1 MPVQAG
7 NTRGFHSLNG
17 PYTWNFRLNSSK
29 VTELEVEMMM
39 ELVRPWLEM
48 TITRTGGHPGN
59 AVFTLTA
66 DTLSRLATG
75 IGSKI
80 HSQFSELMSLWNRPG

>member
-1 MPVQAG
+1 MSVSVQAG
-7 NTRGFHSLNG
+7 NTTGFHSLSG
-17 PYTWNFRLNSSK
+17 PYTWSFKLNSRK
-29 VTELEVEMMM
+29 VTELEVERMI

-66 DTLSRLATG
+66 DTLSRLAKG
-75 IGSKI
+75 GLYYPL
-80 HSQFSELMSLWNRPG
+80 SELIS

>member
-17 PYTWNFRLNSSK
+17 PFTWNFRLNSSK

-39 ELVRPWLEM
+39 ELVRPCLEM

-75 IGSKI
+75 RLYYPL
-80 HSQFSELMSLWNRPG
+80 SELIS

>member
-1 MPVQAG
+1 MSVPVQAG

-17 PYTWNFRLNSSK
+17 PYTWNFRLNPSK

-66 DTLSRLATG
+66 DTLSRLAKG
-75 IGSKI
+75 RLYYPL
-80 HSQFSELMSLWNRPG
+80 SELIS